1 MLQFFFSPLM
11 GFSKLLP
18 KANNMG
24 QILQTSLH
32 IYSIFSIGGS
42 FYLLSPLPLRSL
54 NQQAP
59 LLSLLLRVCIS
70 LSVSLYIH
78 FSPDP
83 QHHLVKTQNM
93 IALSVNKVTRVHQ
106 IPKGILWP
114 ASSLQETQ
122 QSLPTKWPKHPV
134 TEERLLKCN
143 TLKSS
148 KRFLFCINVKITC
161 ILIEYLKSYKNILKT
176 NPDSLPATAIKS
188 SMKYIKTQRLFVKK
202 KKGRKEG
209 RVDEGIHRSER
220 SLMHCIGQSCQTPA
234 AELERRAGASM
245 VIQYIYAHVS
255 QPETWLRGR
264 QQAIRG
270 HLNHWMQLSDSLSLC
285 RISASSLGSH
295 G

>member
-1 MLQFFFSPLM
+1 MQPPDPHPNRYCKTEIELHHIFLQHRQAFWCIGKLLSKWYLFNSHYVVSAPKNLMLLVLIYVEKGGGKTCCSNFFFPLM

-78 FSPDP
+78 FSPGP

-93 IALSVNKVTRVHQ
+93 IALSMNKVTRVHQ

-122 QSLPTKWPKHPV
+122 QSLPTKRPKHPV

-161 ILIEYLKSYKNILKT
+161 VIIEYLKSYKNILKT
-176 NPDSLPATAIKS
+176 NPDSLPATAIKF

-202 KKGRKEG
+202 KKEGRKG
-209 RVDEGIHRSER
+209 G
-220 SLMHCIGQSCQTPA
+220 
-234 AELERRAGASM
+234 
-245 VIQYIYAHVS
+245 
-255 QPETWLRGR
+255 
-264 QQAIRG
+264 
-270 HLNHWMQLSDSLSLC
+270 
-285 RISASSLGSH
+285 
-295 G
+295 